1 MLANSFNFFRIT
13 RPAILRYLRRYRLFY
28 SVKYHPWVQILLK
41 RKNKQSEAILL
52 AELKLYQQIFP
63 GSADGLL
70 VFDIGANVGD
80 VTGILTKLATH
91 ILAVEPEPAN
101 FKCLQARYSHHPQIT
116 LLRTAVGATEGFGHL
131 YQEKYGTTLHTLS
144 QKWQTYLTSDANDRW
159 KKSIQF
165 DKGEQVRI
173 TTLDKLIKRYGSPY
187 FIKID
192 AEGYEKEIISGL
204 STRIPWLAFE
214 VNLPQF
220 LAESIASIE
229 HLTELDP
236 NTRFNYAISTG
247 QMALQDFV
255 SSQKMKAILET
266 THLRHLDIFCRTA

>member
-1 MLANSFNFFRIT
+1 MLANNFNFARMA
-13 RPAILRYLRRYRLFY
+13 RAAILPWLRRYRLFY
-28 SVKYHPWVQILLK
+28 SVKYHPWVQIFLK
-41 RKNKQSEAILL
+41 RKNKQLEAILL
-52 AELKLYQQIFP
+52 AELKLYKQVFP
-63 GSADGLL
+63 DSADGILA
-70 VFDIGANVGD
+70 FDIGANVGD
-80 VTGILTKLATH
+80 VTGLLTKLANQV
-91 ILAVEPEPAN
+91 LAVEPEPSN

-131 YQEKYGTTLHTLS
+131 YQERYGTTLHTLS

-173 TTLDKLIKRYGSPY
+173 TTLDKLVKRYGSPY

-204 STRIPWLAFE
+204 SKRVPWLVFE
-214 VNLPQF
+214 ANLPQF
-220 LAESIASIE
+220 LAESIASLE

-236 NTRFNYAISTG
+236 NTRFNYATTKG
-247 QMALQDFV
+247 QLALQDFV